1 MRAKYVYL
9 RLENLLL
16 MRIYAIDTPRETT
29 TMPNFCALSAL
40 CALRCLWG
48 TVLWRPVIAC
58 YAPRRVIHWR
68 EGGGEIDPYVRWPRA
83 HG

>member
-29 TMPNFCALSAL
+29 TMPNFCALSVL
-40 CALRCLWG
+40 CAFALLMGDRI
-48 TVLWRPVIAC
+48 VEPC
-58 YAPRRVIHWR
+58 YCMLCTPSCYSLV
-68 EGGGEIDPYVRWPRA
+68 GGGEER
-83 HG
+83 